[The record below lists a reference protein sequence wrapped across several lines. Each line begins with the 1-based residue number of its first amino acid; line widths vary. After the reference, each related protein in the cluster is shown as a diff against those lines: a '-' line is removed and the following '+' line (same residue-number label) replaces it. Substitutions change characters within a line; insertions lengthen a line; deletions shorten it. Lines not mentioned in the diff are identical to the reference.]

1 MAAISKTVK
10 LVGKCA
16 LLSYGDIQDFKLDD
30 QIVFEIAIV
39 YWIIQNGG
47 L

>member
-10 LVGKCA
+10 LLGKCA
-16 LLSYGDIQDFKLDD
+16 LLSYGDIRVFKLGDRT
-30 QIVFEIAIV
+30 VFEIAIV
-39 YWIIQNGG
+39 YWKIQNGG